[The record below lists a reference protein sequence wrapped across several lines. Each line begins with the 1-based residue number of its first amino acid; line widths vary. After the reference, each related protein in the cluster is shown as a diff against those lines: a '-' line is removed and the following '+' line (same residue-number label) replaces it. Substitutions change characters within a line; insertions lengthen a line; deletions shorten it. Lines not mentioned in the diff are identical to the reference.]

1 MKRILGYILIA
12 IIIAVAAYGMFRH
25 YQDIKEREHLEH
37 RANVTEARRAYIQEV
52 TDLWKYDTGRTA
64 GS

>member
-12 IIIAVAAYGMFRH
+12 ILLGGLAYGIFWH
-25 YQDIKEREHLEH
+25 VQDIKEREHLEH